1 MFHFRSQIGQI
12 FVLFVQFIS
21 LGDRLLLYEL
31 NAVLA
36 FAQVRINRTINFMSI
51 AVVDALS
58 QLAAV
63 QFGLH
68 RDRQSSLHIAQ
79 ILAGS
84 IR

>member
-1 MFHFRSQIGQI
+1 MLHFRSQIGQI

-68 RDRQSSLHIAQ
+68 RDRQSGLQIAQ